1 MTTTLTNMIDEV
13 LVNLAGYTF
22 QQDRSTYIT
31 SAVTTTTSTSASPLI
46 LSLGST
52 DSVGKGIL
60 EIDEELLWVDSF
72 DRVANTATVS
82 PYGRG
87 YLGTTAAT
95 HTADAKVTISPT
107 FPRFSVKRAIN
118 DTIRSLGAN
127 IFAVKSTTFTFNAA
141 VSTYAFANLN
151 IKNILTV
158 SWQSI
163 GPTKEWVPIR
173 KWDLDASANPEAF
186 GYTSGTDQVQT
197 ITLGEAPV
205 SGRTVKVVYATDPE
219 PFTSNSQ
226 VYTTVTGLPE
236 STRDV
241 VILGTAYRLLS
252 FLDPARAAQVS
263 PQADETDSKRPYGA
277 SQSATKQLYALYT
290 QRLNEETKAQQQNYP
305 PRIHYSRRNRRQRLP
320 CTGIDR
326 RTQIEGLGPGAV
338 LKIRHVNVASTQAFG
353 EVAARKVQGFAI
365 GGKTVPR
372 FIKGSIECYH
382 WRCGLPNPIFFGAYK
397 KIFLPLH
404 QTAKNHG
411 LPIGTHRRQKLGL
424 VRIVD
429 ACWKFFGLKRQ
440 WLFDGFCRK
449 NSIGSVA
456 LRATNDI
463 GILFFALQKL
473 IPGRNCSG
481 KIISAHLSERQLVV
495 QARLVLW
502 AQLQRSLVGFYGFQ
516 VVLLVVMDIGQQDD
530 AVNKIRVFLQNFIQS
545 GLGFGKSFGVDMDAY
560 FFKLLLQFSTQCG
573 TGGIVL
579 AVGKIRQQQQ

>member
-1 MTTTLTNMIDEV
+1 MIDEV

-22 QQDRSTYIT
+22 QQDRSTYLT
-31 SAVTTTTSTSASPLI
+31 TAVTTTTSTSASPLI

-173 KWDLDASANPEAF
+173 KWDLDSVANPEAF
-186 GYTSGTDQVQT
+186 SYTSGTDVVQT
-197 ITLGEAPV
+197 ITLGEAPI

-305 PRIHYSRRNRRQRLP
+305 PKVHYSRR
-320 CTGIDR
+320 
-326 RTQIEGLGPGAV
+326 
-338 LKIRHVNVASTQAFG
+338 
-353 EVAARKVQGFAI
+353 
-365 GGKTVPR
+365 
-372 FIKGSIECYH
+372 
-382 WRCGLPNPIFFGAYK
+382 
-397 KIFLPLH
+397 
-404 QTAKNHG
+404 
-411 LPIGTHRRQKLGL
+411 
-424 VRIVD
+424 
-429 ACWKFFGLKRQ
+429 
-440 WLFDGFCRK
+440 
-449 NSIGSVA
+449 
-456 LRATNDI
+456 
-463 GILFFALQKL
+463 
-473 IPGRNCSG
+473 
-481 KIISAHLSERQLVV
+481 
-495 QARLVLW
+495 
-502 AQLQRSLVGFYGFQ
+502 
-516 VVLLVVMDIGQQDD
+516 
-530 AVNKIRVFLQNFIQS
+530 
-545 GLGFGKSFGVDMDAY
+545 
-560 FFKLLLQFSTQCG
+560 
-573 TGGIVL
+573 
-579 AVGKIRQQQQ
+579 